1 MKTVRKLLYGQIL
14 SSVMFVTAAF
24 LALFVFFDLVEEL
37 QRVGK
42 EGYRLS
48 DALLSCAYQLPGHLY
63 DIFPITLLIGAISAL
78 ARLAQTSEY
87 TILRTGGLGPA
98 RALRL
103 LGMVG
108 VLAAGLTFALGEWGG
123 PWGEQQL
130 AQHKARFDGRTEIT
144 LGRGGAW
151 LRDTSDQTG
160 AGHTLT
166 VNVGAARGA
175 QDFLAVR
182 MFEFNREGRLIR
194 RISAQSARIEPL
206 GSQASRW
213 HLQGVQQTLWEH
225 APKAQEDAVGNVL
238 ARTEKLDTLVWES
251 RLSGDVVAASVLPID
266 TMSTAALWQYTRHLA
281 RNAQAVQKYELQF
294 WKKTF
299 APLACLVMMSLALPF
314 AYLQSRS
321 GGMSL
326 KIFGGIMLGIS
337 FVLANHVSS
346 HLGLIHQWS
355 PWLSA
360 LTPSLFY
367 TLMAL
372 SAFVWLVRNR

>member
-14 SSVMFVTAAF
+14 GAVLFVTLAF
-24 LALFVFFDLVEEL
+24 LALFLFFDLVDEL
-37 QRVGK
+37 QRLGRD
-42 EGYRLS
+42 GYRLP

-63 DIFPITLLIGAISAL
+63 DIFPITLLIGSISAL

-87 TILRTGGLGPA
+87 TILRTGGLGPG

-103 LGMVG
+103 LGLLG
-108 VLAAGLTFALGEWGG
+108 LLAAALTFAMGEWAA

-130 AQHKARFDGRTEIT
+130 ARHKARFDGRAEVT

-151 LRDTSDQTG
+151 LRDASDASGQ
-160 AGHTLT
+160 GHTLT

-175 QDFLAVR
+175 QEFLAVR
-182 MFEFNREGRLIR
+182 VFEFNREGRLVR
-194 RISAQSARIEPL
+194 RLSAQSARIEPL
-206 GSQASRW
+206 GEQASRW
-213 HLQGVQQTLWEH
+213 HLQGVEQTLWHH
-225 APKAQEDAVGNVL
+225 ATKAREDTVGDVL
-238 ARTEKLDTLVWES
+238 AHTRKLDTLVWDS

-314 AYLQSRS
+314 AYLQARS

-360 LTPSLFY
+360 LAPSLFY

>member
-14 SSVMFVTAAF
+14 SSVVFVTLAF
-24 LALFVFFDLVEEL
+24 LALFLFFDLVEEL

-42 EGYRLS
+42 EGYRLH
-48 DALLSCAYQLPGHLY
+48 DALISCAYMLPGHLY

-87 TILRTGGLGPA
+87 TILRTGGLGPG

-103 LGMVG
+103 LGSLG
-108 VLAAGLTFALGEWGG
+108 LLAAVLTFALGEWAG
-123 PWGEQQL
+123 PWGERQL
-130 AQHKARFDGRTEIT
+130 AAHKARFDGRAEVT
-144 LGRGGAW
+144 LGRSGAW
-151 LRDTSDQTG
+151 LRDASDPSGQ
-160 AGHTLT
+160 GHTLT
-166 VNVGAARGA
+166 VNVGGARGA
-175 QDFLAVR
+175 QDFVQVR
-182 MFEFNREGRLIR
+182 IFEFNQEGRLVKR
-194 RISAQSARIEPL
+194 LVAASAHVQPQ
-206 GSQASRW
+206 GPQASRW
-213 HLQGVQQTLWEH
+213 ALEDVEQTLWTH
-225 APKAQEDAVGNVL
+225 ATAAREDEVGDVL
-238 ARTEKLDTLVWES
+238 ARTQKLPTLVWDS

-266 TMSTAALWQYTRHLA
+266 TMSTTALWQYTRHLA

-314 AYLQSRS
+314 AYLQARS

-355 PWLSA
+355 AWMSA
-360 LTPSLFY
+360 LAPSLFY